1 MTSKLEGFEIRY
13 TPTFKTEYKK
23 LPIEI
28 KKLAEKKEL
37 LFRKDLF
44 ARQLKT
50 HKLNG
55 YTPDCWAFWINDKY
69 RIIFEFGPNKI
80 IYLIAVGTHDIYH

>member
-1 MTSKLEGFEIRY
+1 MISRLEGFEIRY

-28 KKLAEKKEL
+28 KKLTEKKEL
-37 LFRKDLF
+37 LFKKDIF
-44 ARQLKT
+44 SRQLKT

-69 RIIFEFGPNKI
+69 RIVFQFGDDNI
-80 IYLIAVGTHDIYH
+80 VYLVYR